1 MLSPWRNIEAPSFS
15 PLTSNI
21 HTQVLIIGGGIT
33 GLLTAYLFHRQGIPY
48 ILVEKDRICSHTTA
62 NTTAKITY
70 QHSLIY
76 DSLVKTFGEHKAK
89 AYYLANKEA
98 LSQYEKISSN
108 IDCDFETKTNYVYS
122 VSDKKCLE
130 KELSAAQRLGIP
142 MKYTDSVP
150 LPINTVGAVYC
161 ENQAQFHPLKFLYAI
176 AKELH
181 IFENTPIL
189 KIEGNTAFTER
200 HRIIADNIVFAT
212 HFPFIDR
219 HGLYFMKMYQS
230 RSYVIALENAPDVSG
245 MYIDESD
252 KGLSFR
258 NYKNFLFIGGSNHRT
273 GKKSGAYE
281 PLRSF
286 AKKYYPNIKERYNWA
301 AQDCMTLDSAPYI
314 GHYSKHTA
322 NWYTATGFNKWG
334 MTGSMAGASLLRD
347 IICGIDNSY
356 AEVFTPLRSIIKPQ
370 LFINS
375 AETAIN
381 LLTPLPKRCSHLGC
395 ALKYNKHEHSW
406 DCPCHGSRFDEKG
419 EVIENPATKNI
430 KLN

>member
-1 MLSPWRNIEAPSFS
+1 MLSPWKNITPPSY
-15 PLTSNI
+15 PTLTENKR
-21 HTQVLIIGGGIT
+21 TQVLIIGGGIT

-48 ILVEKDRICSHTTA
+48 ILAEKDRICAHTTG
-62 NTTAKITY
+62 NTTAKLTC

-76 DSLVKTFGEHKAK
+76 HKLLKQFGEHKAK
-89 AYYLANKEA
+89 AYYRANSEA
-98 LSQYEKISSN
+98 LELYAKISRD

-122 VSDKKCLE
+122 VRDKAKLE
-130 KELSAAQRLGIP
+130 KELEAANRLGIP
-142 MKYTDSVP
+142 MGFTDSVP
-150 LPINTVGAVYC
+150 LPVKTVGAVYC
-161 ENQAQFHPLKFLYAI
+161 ENQAQFHPLKLLYAI
-176 AKELH
+176 AGNLN
-181 IFENTPIL
+181 IFENTPIV
-189 KIEGNTAFTER
+189 KVQGNTAFTDR
-200 HRIIADNIVFAT
+200 YKITADSIVFAT

-230 RSYVIALENAPDVSG
+230 RSYVIALKDAPDIGG

-258 NYKNFLFIGGSNHRT
+258 NYKDLLFIGGSNHRT

-281 PLRSF
+281 PLRAF
-286 AKKYYPNIKERYNWA
+286 AKEHYPTLTERYNWA
-301 AQDCMTLDSAPYI
+301 SQDCMTLDSMPYI
-314 GHYSKHTA
+314 GRYCKHTA
-322 NWYTATGFNKWG
+322 DWYTATGFNKWG
-334 MTGSMAGASLLRD
+334 MTGAMAGAALLRD
-347 IICGIDNSY
+347 IICGIDSSY
-356 AEVFTPLRSIIKPQ
+356 AEVFTPSRSILRPQ

-395 ALKYNKHEHSW
+395 ALKYNSHEHSW